1 MKITVVGAGN
11 TGTAMAAHATAEGH
25 EVSLWNRSELEVP
38 ELMKTETIELQGVIE
53 GVFKLHKVTTDMEE
67 ALEDTELIL
76 ITTPSFAHK
85 DLAKLIAQS
94 IQKESL
100 VILFPG
106 RTFGAVEFYDI
117 YTQYNDQIKIRVA
130 ETQTAIYTCR
140 KLREDLIDLLSIKT
154 NVSFSVIE
162 SEENERIFK
171 ELPEFLQASL
181 TPGESLVET
190 SIGNVGMMLHCA
202 PLLLNTGWTEN
213 KNYSYKYYVDG
224 ITPSVAKFV
233 ERLDQE
239 RVNVAKAFGYE
250 IESVSNWVHRIYGVE
265 GENLYERIQN
275 TEPYTTI
282 EAPNTLDNRY
292 ITEDVPNGLVPL
304 ESAGK
309 FLGLDMTYTGLIIDL
324 ASALLETDFR
334 KEGRS
339 LTGLFDSKDKVI
351 QSLFYRGEG

>member
-1 MKITVVGAGN
+1 MKITVIGAGN

-25 EVSLWNRSELEVP
+25 EVSLWNRAAEEIPQLIQS
-38 ELMKTETIELQGVIE
+38 ETIELQGEIE
-53 GVFKLHKVTTDMEE
+53 GEFKLHRVTTDMDE
-67 ALEDTELIL
+67 ALKDTELIL

-85 DLAKLIAQS
+85 DLAKQIAGS

-106 RTFGAVEFYDI
+106 RTFGAVEFQDI
-117 YTQYNDQIKIRVA
+117 YKQYNREIKIQVA

-140 KLREDLIDLLSIKT
+140 KLSDEKIDLLSIKS
-154 NVSFSVIE
+154 NVSFSVIKG
-162 SEENERIFK
+162 EENERIFN
-171 ELPEFLQASL
+171 ELPAFLQASL
-181 TPGESLVET
+181 TPGKSLVET
-190 SIGNVGMMLHCA
+190 SFGNVGMMLHCT

-213 KNYSYKYYVDG
+213 KNHSYMYYIDG

-239 RVNVAKAFGYE
+239 RLDVAKGFGYE
-250 IESVSNWVHRIYGVE
+250 IESVSSWVHRIYDVE
-265 GENLYERIQN
+265 GDSLYERIQN
-275 TEPYTTI
+275 TKPYKTI
-282 EAPNTLDNRY
+282 EAPNTLNNRY

-309 FLGLDMTYTGLIIDL
+309 YLGLEMKYTSLIIDL
-324 ASALLETDFR
+324 ASALLDMDFR
-334 KEGRS
+334 EEGRS
-339 LTGLFDSKDKVI
+339 LKALFDSEDEVI